1 MPMRPFMVTLCM
13 CVCAGYIALV
23 LFSSALP
30 GKPAYAVEWRT
41 LVETWNCSV
50 NFFYVNQILNW
61 LGINFIRSPPVTV
74 QSCLITLCV
83 Q

>member
-1 MPMRPFMVTLCM
+1 MY
-13 CVCAGYIALV
+13 AGYIGLV

-41 LVETWNCSV
+41 LVETWHCSV

-61 LGINFIRSPPVTV
+61 LGINFIKSSPVSAGSIYHQLYSVRSNTLEV
-74 QSCLITLCV
+74 QSV
-83 Q
+83 F